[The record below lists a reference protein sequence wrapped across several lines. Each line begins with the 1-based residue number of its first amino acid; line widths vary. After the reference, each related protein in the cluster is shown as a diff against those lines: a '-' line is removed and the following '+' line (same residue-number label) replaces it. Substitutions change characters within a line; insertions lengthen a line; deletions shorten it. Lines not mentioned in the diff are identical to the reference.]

1 MDPAAITTP
10 GLSLSART
18 TGGITIAKLNG
29 DLDIASAYALRDQL
43 LGLLRPGSSRLVVD
57 LSRVGYCDASGL
69 AVLVGTARR
78 ARLLGGFLRL
88 AEVPPSV
95 DRVLRIT
102 GLHGH
107 FGVFPSIQAAATS
120 LQRTHHSWHGEAE
133 VEGSDR
139 AGMHTGP
146 TSRSTVLPR
155 ITAELPRVTADV
167 GDLRTA
173 VAALLTHADAWR
185 DADPGRRFTPALQA
199 MGQASNGTD
208 DAALATAARS
218 LVSVLD
224 RYPLT
229 HSPAVAR
236 TATRLRRVFDP
247 VRPAL
252 T

>member
-1 MDPAAITTP
+1 MDPAAITTA
-10 GLSLSART
+10 GLSLTART

-43 LGLLRPGSSRLVVD
+43 LGLLRPGSSWLVID
-57 LSRVGYCDASGL
+57 LSQVGYCDASGL

-88 AEVPPSV
+88 AEVGPSV

-107 FGVFPSIQAAATS
+107 FGVFPSIQAAASS
-120 LQRTHHSWHGEAE
+120 LQRAHRSWHGETEA
-133 VEGSDR
+133 EGSDR
-139 AGMHTGP
+139 AGVHTGP
-146 TSRSTVLPR
+146 ASRSAV
-155 ITAELPRVTADV
+155 LPRVTADV
-167 GDLRTA
+167 GELRTA
-173 VAALLTHADAWR
+173 VAALLIHADAWR
-185 DADPGRRFTPALQA
+185 DADPGRRFTSALQA
-199 MGQASNGTD
+199 MNHASNGTD
-208 DAALATAARS
+208 DAALAMAARS
-218 LVSVLD
+218 LVSVLA

-252 T
+252 V